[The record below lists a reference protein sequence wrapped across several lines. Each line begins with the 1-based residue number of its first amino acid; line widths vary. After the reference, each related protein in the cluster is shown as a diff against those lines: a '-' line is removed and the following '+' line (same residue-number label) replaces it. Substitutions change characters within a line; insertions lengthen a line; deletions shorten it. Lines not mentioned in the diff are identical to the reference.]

1 MTWRNG
7 WATQTDLQNLKNCKI
22 MAVTVKKPTKK
33 QLSANA
39 KKMKAAAEK
48 FKERIREREN
58 EAK

>member
-1 MTWRNG
+1 MIK
-7 WATQTDLQNLKNCKI
+7 A
-22 MAVTVKKPTKK
+22 KKPTKK

-48 FKERIREREN
+48 FKERIKEREN